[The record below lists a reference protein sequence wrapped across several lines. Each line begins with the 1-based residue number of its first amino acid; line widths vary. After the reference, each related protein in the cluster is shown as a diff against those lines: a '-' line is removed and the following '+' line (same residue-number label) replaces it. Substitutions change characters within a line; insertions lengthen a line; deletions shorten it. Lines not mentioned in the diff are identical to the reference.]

1 MKNSKI
7 PALFCIGGASYVA
20 LELLWRGNSH
30 YSMFLAGGTCF
41 LLLGK
46 LNRVEPRLPLP
57 VRALFG
63 TMVITSVELL
73 AGLLFNR
80 NYTVWDYRRMPLNFY
95 GQICFLYM
103 LLWIPL
109 GLFAMFLYDRAD
121 RLWQRLTG
129 E

>member
-1 MKNSKI
+1 MKYWKL
-7 PALFCIGGASYVA
+7 PALFCIGGASYVG

-30 YSMFLAGGTCF
+30 YSMFLAGGLCF

-46 LNRVEPRLPLP
+46 LNRTESRLPLP

-63 TMVITSVELL
+63 SLVITSVELL

-80 NYTVWDYRRMPLNFY
+80 NYTVWDYRGLPLNFY
-95 GQICFLYM
+95 GQVCFQFI

-109 GLFAMFLYDRAD
+109 GLVAMYLYDRAD
-121 RLWQRLTG
+121 RFLAKLA
-129 E
+129 EP